1 MKSKHSA
8 PQMWSMIIA
17 GAGLAFLGVIETASA
32 VYAFSTA
39 DKTILLLGLPVDA
52 VLKTAASVLAAV
64 VAFGGAVVASAK
76 RGKGKTTA
84 YLITALCFG
93 WTAMG
98 FSGFTAWARG
108 NAEAAQVR
116 ASEAYHQAQ
125 ITLASKDDGYAAYDA
140 RKEAQALIKTGEAPL
155 TGERTFGDWCRAGLA
170 ISLIWGMASAFRL
183 PPRAD
188 SAKKAEAKPAKQ
200 RRTARSKN
208 VVPLRGQA

>member
-1 MKSKHSA
+1 MSSKPSA

-17 GAGLAFLGVIETASA
+17 AAGLAFLGVIETASA

-39 DKTILLLGLPVDA
+39 DRTILLLGLPVDA

-84 YLITALCFG
+84 YAITALCFG

-108 NAEAAQVR
+108 NAEAAAVR
-116 ASEAYHQAQ
+116 SSPAYHQAEA
-125 ITLASKDDGYAAYDA
+125 TLASKDDSYAAYDA
-140 RKEAQALIKTGEAPL
+140 RKEAQALVKTGEPPL
-155 TGERTFGDWCRAGLA
+155 TGDRTFGDWCRAGLA
-170 ISLIWGMASAFRL
+170 ISLIWGMAAAFRL
-183 PPRAD
+183 PPRA
-188 SAKKAEAKPAKQ
+188 AGVKAEKAAKPK
-200 RRTARSKN
+200 RRPKAGRN
-208 VVPLRGQA
+208 VVPLRKEA